1 MTTATLI
8 TYVVIAAGVAAII
21 KVLSSGRG
29 KVDIPGISIQ
39 WSK

>member
-1 MTTATLI
+1 MTTATI
-8 TYVVIAAGVAAII
+8 VTYVVIAAAIAAII

-29 KVDIPGISIQ
+29 RVEIPGISIQ